1 MEKRILTICTASML
15 GLALSLSGCTNAAG
29 EEETV
34 FNVEE
39 QSVWFDNTG
48 EGEKLITVESNC
60 DWEAAAD
67 DPSWID
73 IEKIN
78 SATLKISVRPN
89 LLEGGQREG
98 TVSIIPEKGD
108 AVPVTVTQDAGY
120 TLNGKWQVLWQDVST
135 DLEYWKTGENYINMG
150 IELYYIFDLENGS
163 VIMSDSELGDMTF
176 TLSAYD
182 PENMTFTITDG
193 TSEGIYTI
201 YSINNSQ
208 LEFYS
213 FFDFSQEYIRPHCER
228 VE

>member
-1 MEKRILTICTASML
+1 MHR
-15 GLALSLSGCTNAAG
+15 
-29 EEETV
+29 
-34 FNVEE
+34 
-39 QSVWFDNTG
+39 
-48 EGEKLITVESNC
+48 
-60 DWEAAAD
+60 
-67 DPSWID
+67 
-73 IEKIN
+73 
-78 SATLKISVRPN
+78 
-89 LLEGGQREG
+89 
-98 TVSIIPEKGD
+98 
-108 AVPVTVTQDAGY
+108 
-120 TLNGKWQVLWQDVST
+120 VLWSPRQDKPPLNNAISLYT
-135 DLEYWKTGENYINMG
+135 NPHAMENYINNG
-150 IELYYIFDLENGS
+150 IELYYIFDLENGT